1 MEIKKTEIFFKALLH
16 IFILFVLLLSL
27 FWIVISKIQT
37 NLMTDAVKNSL
48 SNVIKNLKS
57 SNSQL
62 LDNTKNIMSPYS
74 HLINT
79 TDILS
84 SLKKKYSAPDEKVT
98 LNNAYVKNLSYVYV
112 ILFFIVIL
120 TFLGTLYGSC
130 TYKNFPFW
138 FILKENILTFIFIAI
153 IEAMFFYYIAMK
165 YAPVLPSDV
174 NTIVKTRLQH
184 NLLPSDVN
192 TIVETKLQHNLS

>member
-27 FWIVISKIQT
+27 FWIVISKVQT

-84 SLKKKYSAPDEKVT
+84 SLKKKYSAPDEKMT
-98 LNNAYVKNLSYVYV
+98 LNNTYVRNLSYVYV
-112 ILFFIVIL
+112 ILFFVIIL
-120 TFLGTLYGSC
+120 TFIGTLYGSC

-138 FILKENILTFIFIAI
+138 FIIKENILTFIFIAI

-174 NTIVKTRLQH
+174 NTIVKKRLQH
-184 NLLPSDVN
+184 NLS
-192 TIVETKLQHNLS
+192 

>member
-27 FWIVISKIQT
+27 FWIVISKVQT